1 MHTYVHSYIHTST
14 VSLHI
19 SHSITLSLYYTLT
32 HSLTH
37 SHTHTLTHSHT
48 HTLTLDRYRTALS
61 ERHLNITWPHF
72 MRAVLHKDGYDNIHW
87 TPQSHF
93 CALRHFH
100 TYVNFVG
107 NFEQL
112 RAHGEMLITRAGV
125 VNASEC
131 VSEGVRMGVSV
142 GCVCVY
148 VCVYV
153 CVCVWCQ
160 AITKPPTCCSRS
172 TTAAGWRPT
181 YTSWASRQWCGSAEC
196 AWRACPASSTR
207 SITDLGITS
216 SRLIVLILFVGVC
229 ECVCGVWVCECVGV
243 GVVCVSGVSVC
254 VCVCVC
260 VTWALRAAT
269 LSS

>member
-1 MHTYVHSYIHTST
+1 MAPLHACSTTYTHTFIHT
-14 VSLHI
+14 H
-19 SHSITLSLYYTLT
+19 TLTHTLT
-32 HSLTH
+32 HSHLIGTVQPSPSATST
-37 SHTHTLTHSHT
+37 SHGPTSCVQYYIHTYIHTPLTHSHT

-148 VCVYV
+148 VCVCVCVYV
-153 CVCVWCQ
+153 CVCVCM
-160 AITKPPTCCSRS
+160 CMCM
-172 TTAAGWRPT
+172 
-181 YTSWASRQWCGSAEC
+181 CM
-196 AWRACPASSTR
+196 
-207 SITDLGITS
+207 
-216 SRLIVLILFVGVC
+216 
-229 ECVCGVWVCECVGV
+229 CVCVCMY
-243 GVVCVSGVSVC
+243 VCVCVYVCMC
-254 VCVCVC
+254 VCVCVRMS
-260 VTWALRAAT
+260 L
-269 LSS
+269 